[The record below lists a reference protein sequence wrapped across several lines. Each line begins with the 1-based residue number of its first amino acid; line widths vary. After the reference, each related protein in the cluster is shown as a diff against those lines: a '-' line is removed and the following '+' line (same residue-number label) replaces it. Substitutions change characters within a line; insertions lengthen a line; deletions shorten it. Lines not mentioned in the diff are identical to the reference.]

1 MPRVLWSDDLATGI
15 DSIDA
20 QHRRIVDLLN
30 ALQDRLEQGELVLAR
45 DVLRELVEYK
55 VYHCAHEEDL
65 LKRTGYPL
73 LKQHKRAHSAF
84 LKQCAAYHQQA
95 GLDGRATRE
104 ALAFL
109 KGWMLKHI
117 RGEDI
122 DYANYVSHAGNS
134 SLHDTPGLPW
144 HRRILNRFL
153 PRLGE

>member
-1 MPRVLWSDDLATGI
+1 MPRILWSDSLATGI

-20 QHRRIVDLLN
+20 QHQRIVHLLN
-30 ALQDRLEQGELVLAR
+30 ALQDRLEHGELLLAR

-73 LKQHKRAHSAF
+73 LRQHKRAHAAF
-84 LKQCAAYHQQA
+84 LKRCAAFHQQT
-95 GLDGRATRE
+95 GIDGRTTRE
-104 ALAFL
+104 ALTFL

-134 SLHDTPGLPW
+134 RLNDTPALPW
-144 HRRILNRFL
+144 HRRLLNRFL